1 MKKKDEKASHGKV
14 KEMKKETI
22 WRNRRKKKNL
32 NLNLMEVLLSDNTHV
47 H

>member
-1 MKKKDEKASHGKV
+1 MRNEKKK
-14 KEMKKETI
+14 KK
-22 WRNRRKKKNL
+22 KKKNL

>member
-1 MKKKDEKASHGKV
+1 
-14 KEMKKETI
+14 MKKEKT
-22 WRNRRKKKNL
+22 KKKTDKKNKKKK